1 MKIEGNNA
9 RPPRGNQRGAVLVVG
24 LILLMVLTVL
34 GVSSMNTA
42 TLELA
47 MAGNTQYHQ
56 QAFQAAES
64 GIDISIAQRN
74 FNTAGPA
81 VVPLTPL
88 GDSITT
94 GGSGMGGMGGT
105 TTYAYYTEAVSTF
118 MENTPVPNDAF
129 SMGVSTGSV
138 QAFHFDIVAI
148 GRGPGNAVSTHNQ
161 SFYIVGPGG

>member
-1 MKIEGNNA
+1 MKIERNSA
-9 RPPRGNQRGAVLVVG
+9 IRPRGGQRGAVLVVG

-34 GVSSMNTA
+34 GISSMNTA
-42 TLELA
+42 TLELV
-47 MAGNTQYHQ
+47 MAGNAQYHQ
-56 QAFQAAES
+56 QAFQAAET

-74 FNTAGPA
+74 FNTAAPA
-81 VVPLTPL
+81 VVPVTNY
-88 GDSITT
+88 
-94 GGSGMGGMGGT
+94 GGG
-105 TTYAYYTEAVSTF
+105 YYSTEAASTF

-138 QAFHFDIVAI
+138 QAFHFDVVAI

>member
-1 MKIEGNNA
+1 MKIEGIYA
-9 RPPRGNQRGAVLVVG
+9 ITPRGDQRGAVLVVG

-34 GVSSMNTA
+34 GISSMNTA
-42 TLELA
+42 TLELV
-47 MAGNTQYHQ
+47 MAGNAQYHQ
-56 QAFQAAES
+56 QAFQAAET

-74 FNTAGPA
+74 FNTAAPA
-81 VVPLTPL
+81 VVPVTNF
-88 GDSITT
+88 
-94 GGSGMGGMGGT
+94 GGG
-105 TTYAYYTEAVSTF
+105 YYNTEAVSTF

-138 QAFHFDIVAI
+138 QAFHFDVVAI